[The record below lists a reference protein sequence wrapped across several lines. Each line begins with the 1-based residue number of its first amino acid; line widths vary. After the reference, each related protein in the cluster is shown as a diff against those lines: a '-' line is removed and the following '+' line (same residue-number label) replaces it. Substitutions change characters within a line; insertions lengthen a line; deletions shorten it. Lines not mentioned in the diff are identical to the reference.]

1 MYPLKF
7 NDYVLRFL
15 VMKGS
20 DLSQAKV
27 MEIAIPEGVIE
38 ESDVKDELTLYEL
51 LKKYAPK
58 WGTKNQSVRFIVP
71 DSFILLKTFDHP
83 EDVDLN
89 NLREY
94 AEMEIGHSIHLP
106 LKNR

>member
-1 MYPLKF
+1 MFRRKKKSHISIEF

-51 LKKYAPK
+51 LKNMLQNGGRK
-58 WGTKNQSVRFIVP
+58 TNLFVL
-71 DSFILLKTFDHP
+71 SFQILLF
-83 EDVDLN
+83 
-89 NLREY
+89 Y
-94 AEMEIGHSIHLP
+94 
-106 LKNR
+106 